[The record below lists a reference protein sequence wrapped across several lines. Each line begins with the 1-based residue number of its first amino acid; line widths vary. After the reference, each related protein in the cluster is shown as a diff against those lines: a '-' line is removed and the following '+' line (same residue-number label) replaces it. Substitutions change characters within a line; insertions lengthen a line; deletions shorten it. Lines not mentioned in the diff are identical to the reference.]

1 MLYRIVKGRWKKKM
15 ELIMS
20 LEKND
25 EELIA
30 ALQQQFNK
38 IEYVESKNFDGL
50 EILLTAVVP
59 VTTLTVQIMDFIL
72 TYFWKTD
79 KKSVGAD
86 KKRVIIESDG
96 SIDLRGFEEEEARR
110 VIECYFENQH
120 DKRE

>member
-1 MLYRIVKGRWKKKM
+1 M

-20 LEKND
+20 FEKND

-30 ALQQQFNK
+30 ALHQQFNDK

-59 VTTLTVQIMDFIL
+59 VTALTVQIIDFIL
-72 TYFWKTD
+72 TYFWNKD
-79 KKSVGAD
+79 NKSVDND

-96 SIDLRGFEEEEARR
+96 SIDLRGYGEEEVRR
-110 VIECYFENQH
+110 IIECYFENQH
-120 DKRE
+120 DKK

>member
-1 MLYRIVKGRWKKKM
+1 M

-30 ALQQQFNK
+30 ALQQQFDNK
-38 IEYVESKNFDGL
+38 IEYIESKNFDGL

-59 VTTLTVQIMDFIL
+59 ITALTVQIMDFIL

-79 KKSVGAD
+79 KKSVGTD

-96 SIDLRGFEEEEARR
+96 SIDLRGYEEEEARR
-110 VIECYFENQH
+110 IIECYFENQH
-120 DKRE
+120 DKRK